1 MAKDVSQDDAD
12 FSGSDQ
18 PVSLRS
24 SILAKLSKLTANPGK
39 AIRESSTKLIA
50 LLKRLKASPKFKP
63 TILASLAIVVVLII
77 AIASVYGYY
86 LHRYNQEVKMNQG
99 YADSWEELSGNTTP
113 AKDESHGEPSALKPD
128 TGAAVDQDETQNQDE
143 NTLDFYE
150 GINNH
155 IIRKK
160 PIDKNIE
167 NILLIGVDAGD
178 IEQGNLNSDTMILVS
193 FNKKT
198 KTVRAVSLMRDIW
211 AYYPN
216 RGGYDKLNAAF
227 SYGGPGQTVNIINEN
242 FNLDIQKY
250 IVTNF
255 DGLSNLVDIMG
266 GIEQSITNAES
277 RYINGL
283 SGGATYNLT
292 GAQALDYARIRVID
306 SDFSRVERQRNV
318 ILAMLNKFLAK
329 PPQQQLSAIDKSLK
343 YVRSNI
349 PASQITGDLLD
360 LVRASSTDISQMTV
374 PEWGYYSVN
383 EGNIWYMSLDWNGQN
398 ESLHNFL
405 YE

>member
-1 MAKDVSQDDAD
+1 MAKDMFKRTWSYVQSKPA
-12 FSGSDQ
+12 
-18 PVSLRS
+18 
-24 SILAKLSKLTANPGK
+24 ILISAAAVL
-39 AIRESSTKLIA
+39 
-50 LLKRLKASPKFKP
+50 F
-63 TILASLAIVVVLII
+63 LII
-77 AIASVYGYY
+77 GIASVYGYY

-113 AKDESHGEPSALKPD
+113 AKDDSLGEPSAPKPD
-128 TGAAVDQDETQNQDE
+128 TGSGAISDQDKDE
-143 NTLDFYE
+143 NILDQYE
-150 GINNH
+150 DINNH
-155 IIRKK
+155 LIRKTS
-160 PIDKNIE
+160 IDKNVE

-178 IEQGNLNSDTMILVS
+178 IEQGDHNSDTMILVS

-198 KTVRAVSLMRDIW
+198 ETVRAVSLMRDIW

-216 RGGYDKLNAAF
+216 LGGYDKLNAAF

-250 IVTNF
+250 IVTDF

-266 GIEQSITNAES
+266 GIELQISNAEAHH
-277 RYINGL
+277 INGL
-283 SGGATYNLT
+283 SSGGTHNLS
-292 GAQALDYARIRVID
+292 GSQALDYARIRVID

-360 LVRASSTDISQMTV
+360 LVRASNTEIAQMTV

-383 EGNIWYMSLDWNGQN
+383 EGNIWYMSLDWDGQN
-398 ESLHNFL
+398 DSLHSFL

>member
-1 MAKDVSQDDAD
+1 MAKDMFKRTWSYVQSKPA
-12 FSGSDQ
+12 
-18 PVSLRS
+18 
-24 SILAKLSKLTANPGK
+24 ILISTA
-39 AIRESSTKLIA
+39 AVL
-50 LLKRLKASPKFKP
+50 F
-63 TILASLAIVVVLII
+63 LII
-77 AIASVYGYY
+77 GIASVYGYY

-113 AKDESHGEPSALKPD
+113 AKDDSLGEPSAPKPD
-128 TGAAVDQDETQNQDE
+128 TGSGLADNSEDDNS
-143 NTLDFYE
+143 LDFYE

-155 IIRKK
+155 IIRRS
-160 PIDKNIE
+160 PINKYIE

-178 IEQGNLNSDTMILVS
+178 INQGDHNSDTMILVS
-193 FNKKT
+193 FSKKT

-250 IVTNF
+250 IVTDF

-266 GIEQSITNAES
+266 GIELQISNAEA
-277 RYINGL
+277 RHINGL
-283 SGGATYNLT
+283 SNGGVINLT
-292 GAQALDYARIRVID
+292 GTQALDYARIRAID

-329 PPQQQLSAIDKSLK
+329 PAQQQLSAIDKSLK

-360 LVRASSTDISQMTV
+360 LVRASNTEIAQMTV

-383 EGNIWYMSLDWNGQN
+383 EGNIWYMSLDWDGQN
-398 ESLHNFL
+398 DSLHSFL

>member
-1 MAKDVSQDDAD
+1 MAKDVSQDDAPLP
-12 FSGSDQ
+12 GSDQ

-63 TILASLAIVVVLII
+63 TMLTSLAIVVVLII

-113 AKDESHGEPSALKPD
+113 AKDDTQGEPSAPKPD
-128 TGAAVDQDETQNQDE
+128 TGVAIDQDDTQNQDE

-167 NILLIGVDAGD
+167 NILLIGIDAGD

-216 RGGYDKLNAAF
+216 RDGYDKLNAAF

-266 GIEQSITNAES
+266 GIELSITNAES

-360 LVRASSTDISQMTV
+360 LVRASSTEIAQMTV

-383 EGNIWYMSLDWNGQN
+383 EGNIWYMSLDWDGQN
-398 ESLHNFL
+398 ESLHKFL

>member
-1 MAKDVSQDDAD
+1 M
-12 FSGSDQ
+12 
-18 PVSLRS
+18 
-24 SILAKLSKLTANPGK
+24 
-39 AIRESSTKLIA
+39 
-50 LLKRLKASPKFKP
+50 
-63 TILASLAIVVVLII
+63 LASLAIVVVLVI

-113 AKDESHGEPSALKPD
+113 AKDDTQREPSAPKPD

>member
-1 MAKDVSQDDAD
+1 MAKDMFKRTWSYVQSKPA
-12 FSGSDQ
+12 
-18 PVSLRS
+18 
-24 SILAKLSKLTANPGK
+24 ILISAAAVL
-39 AIRESSTKLIA
+39 
-50 LLKRLKASPKFKP
+50 F
-63 TILASLAIVVVLII
+63 LII
-77 AIASVYGYY
+77 GIASVYGYY

-113 AKDESHGEPSALKPD
+113 AKDDSLGEPSAPKPD
-128 TGAAVDQDETQNQDE
+128 TGSGAISDQDKDE
-143 NTLDFYE
+143 NILDQYE
-150 GINNH
+150 DINNH
-155 IIRKK
+155 LIRKT
-160 PIDKNIE
+160 PIDKNVE

-178 IEQGNLNSDTMILVS
+178 IEQGDHNSDTMILVS

-250 IVTNF
+250 IVTDF

-266 GIEQSITNAES
+266 GIELSITNAES

-292 GAQALDYARIRVID
+292 GAQALD
-306 SDFSRVERQRNV
+306 
-318 ILAMLNKFLAK
+318 
-329 PPQQQLSAIDKSLK
+329 
-343 YVRSNI
+343 
-349 PASQITGDLLD
+349 
-360 LVRASSTDISQMTV
+360 
-374 PEWGYYSVN
+374 
-383 EGNIWYMSLDWNGQN
+383 
-398 ESLHNFL
+398 
-405 YE
+405 